1 MMLLMVLLVIVLLQ
15 RSGPCYTF
23 FRLLITTAGALQQ
36 AGDPRQPDINL
47 FVTAART
54 HINSLSKRTP
64 IMSTVQDQLLAIE
77 QALDQNTYK
86 KGPWQALTR
95 QVEQLPRQE
104 RQQLKADLDRVSN
117 KLHHRNGFLQLPV
130 SLGIVFELALLTL
143 VVVFL
148 NHPALWLRII
158 AVGALALSLQ
168 PSMKVAAGLMLGV
181 RYSYVYLWYFEP
193 RFKLSYGTYLSLPAG
208 RRVIFH
214 LAGSVG
220 TPIALLMGYW
230 VLADQP
236 ILAWLSLAGCI
247 ATTLMQV
254 GAFVAAWMGVRR
266 VGPFLLTS
274 LTTPATAAREL
285 QTLLR
290 KQA

>member
-1 MMLLMVLLVIVLLQ
+1 MSIETPKEL
-15 RSGPCYTF
+15 PT
-23 FRLLITTAGALQQ
+23 
-36 AGDPRQPDINL
+36 
-47 FVTAART
+47 VT
-54 HINSLSKRTP
+54 
-64 IMSTVQDQLLAIE
+64 DQLALIE

-86 KGPWQALTR
+86 KGPWQALVR
-95 QVEQLPRQE
+95 RVEQLPRHE
-104 RQQLKADLDRVSN
+104 RQQLQIDMDRVSN
-117 KLHHRNGFLQLPV
+117 KLHKRNGFLQLPA
-130 SLGIVFELALLTL
+130 SLGFLFELVLLAL
-143 VVVFL
+143 VFVFL
-148 NHPALWLRII
+148 NHPDLWLRII

-168 PSMKVAAGLMLGV
+168 PSMKVMAGLLLGV

-193 RFKLSYGTYLSLPAG
+193 RFKLRYGTYLSLPAG

-220 TPIALLMGYW
+220 TPVALLVGFF

-236 ILAWLSLAGCI
+236 ILAWLSLAGCV
-247 ATTLMQV
+247 ATTAMQV

-285 QTLLR
+285 QAMLR
-290 KQA
+290 QP